1 MHQIIKLLTNLR
13 NGESWQ
19 RTLAIMFVAQFFTAV
34 GFSTIFP
41 FLSLY
46 VADLGSQTNL
56 SLEFLAG
63 AVFSSQALTMMVA
76 SPIWG
81 AVADR
86 YGRKIMVQRAMFG
99 GAVILFGMAFV
110 RTAEELVL
118 LRTIQGL
125 VTGTVSAANALVA
138 AAAPRSR
145 SGFAMGVL
153 LVGLTTGIAIGPL
166 IGGVMADAFGYR
178 MTFVLTAA
186 LLLLSGILVLV
197 GVQEKFERPPAGAEQ
212 KRSFLSDWRHV
223 LQTEGVP
230 MAYGLRFLA
239 NLGRSLIIPFAP
251 LFIATLLTSD
261 ARLNTFTGLVIG
273 VSAGAGTLTAVFLGR
288 LGDKIGHRR
297 VLQWSALLT
306 GLFYLPQ
313 GLVTNAWQ
321 LLALQAL
328 SGGAAGGIIP
338 TLSALL
344 ARYTDPGEEGS
355 VYGLDNSIV
364 AAARAAAPLLGAAIA
379 FWLGLRATFVATAVV
394 FLLVALLSL
403 WKLPDAGPLADETLP
418 APSPSGG

>member
-1 MHQIIKLLTNLR
+1 MR
-13 NGESWQ
+13 RFEPWQ

-46 VADLGSQTNL
+46 VAELGSSTSL
-56 SLEFLAG
+56 SIEFWAG
-63 AVFSSQALTMMVA
+63 AVFSSQALTMMIA
-76 SPIWG
+76 SPVWG

-86 YGRKIMVQRAMFG
+86 YGRKLMVQRAMFG
-99 GAVILFGMAFV
+99 GAIILFMMGFV

-138 AAAPRSR
+138 ASAPRTR

-166 IGGVMADAFGYR
+166 IGGVLADAFGYR
-178 MTFVLTAA
+178 LTFVLTGV
-186 LLLLSGILVLV
+186 LLLFSGLLVLF
-197 GVQEKFERPPAGAEQ
+197 GVHEAFERPARDEMK
-212 KRSFLSDWRHV
+212 KRSFLADWRHV
-223 LQTEGVP
+223 FQAQGVAL
-230 MAYGLRFLA
+230 AYGLRFLA
-239 NLGRSLIIPFAP
+239 NLGSSLLIPFAP
-251 LFIATLLTSD
+251 LFIATLLTDD

-273 VSAGAGTLTAVFLGR
+273 VSAGAGTITAVFLGR
-288 LGDKIGHRR
+288 LGDQVGHRR
-297 VLQWSALLT
+297 VLQWAALLT
-306 GLFYLPQ
+306 GFFYLPQ
-313 GLVTNAWQ
+313 SFVTNAWQ

-328 SGGAAGGIIP
+328 SGAAAGGIIP

-344 ARYTDPGEEGS
+344 ARYTEPGEEGS

-364 AAARAAAPLLGAAIA
+364 AASRAAAPLLGAVIA
-379 FWLGLRATFVATAVV
+379 FWLGLRATFTATAVV
-394 FLLVALLSL
+394 FLLVALLAM
-403 WKLPDAGPLADETLP
+403 WKLPDAQPVGDAIPRP
-418 APSPSGG
+418 VHAPGD

>member
-1 MHQIIKLLTNLR
+1 MFRKFLSGLR
-13 NGESWQ
+13 RFEPWQ

-46 VADLGSQTNL
+46 VAELGSSTSL
-56 SLEFLAG
+56 SIEFWAG
-63 AVFSSQALTMMVA
+63 AVFSSQALTMMIA
-76 SPIWG
+76 SPVWG

-86 YGRKIMVQRAMFG
+86 YGRKLMVQRAMFG
-99 GAVILFGMAFV
+99 GAIILFMMGFV

-138 AAAPRSR
+138 ASAPRTR

-166 IGGVMADAFGYR
+166 IGGVLADAFGYR
-178 MTFVLTAA
+178 LTFVLTGV
-186 LLLLSGILVLV
+186 LLLFSGLLVLF
-197 GVQEKFERPPAGAEQ
+197 GVHEAFERPARDEMK
-212 KRSFLSDWRHV
+212 KRSFLADWRHV
-223 LQTEGVP
+223 FQAQGVAL
-230 MAYGLRFLA
+230 AYGLRFLA
-239 NLGRSLIIPFAP
+239 NLGSSLLIPFAP
-251 LFIATLLTSD
+251 LFIATLLTDD

-273 VSAGAGTLTAVFLGR
+273 VSAGAGTITAVFLGR
-288 LGDKIGHRR
+288 LGDQVGHRR
-297 VLQWSALLT
+297 VLQWAALLT
-306 GLFYLPQ
+306 GFFYLPQ
-313 GLVTNAWQ
+313 SFVTNAWQ

-328 SGGAAGGIIP
+328 SGAAAGGIIP

-344 ARYTDPGEEGS
+344 ARYTEPGEEGS

-364 AAARAAAPLLGAAIA
+364 AASRAAAPLLGAVIA
-379 FWLGLRATFVATAVV
+379 FWLGLRATFTATAVV
-394 FLLVALLSL
+394 FLLVALLAM
-403 WKLPDAGPLADETLP
+403 WKLPDAQPVGDAIPRP
-418 APSPSGG
+418 VHAPGD